1 MEDGGVE
8 LKRAKRRRLTTNAI
22 NRQKRI
28 AKSSTWH
35 NSKLL
40 EQPHRMA
47 KHHALDCGQ
56 PGCVVCGNPRKIWK
70 QKTLQERKFIDGEE
84 VYSRQSAQDQSE
96 SETWD

>member
-8 LKRAKRRRLTTNAI
+8 LKRARRRRLTTNAI

-28 AKSSTWH
+28 AKQSTWH

-47 KHHALDCGQ
+47 KHHALDCG
-56 PGCVVCGNPRKIWK
+56 NPRCLVCHSEKVFRKPTI
-70 QKTLQERKFIDGEE
+70 QERKFIDGENLH
-84 VYSRQSAQDQSE
+84 SR
-96 SETWD
+96 